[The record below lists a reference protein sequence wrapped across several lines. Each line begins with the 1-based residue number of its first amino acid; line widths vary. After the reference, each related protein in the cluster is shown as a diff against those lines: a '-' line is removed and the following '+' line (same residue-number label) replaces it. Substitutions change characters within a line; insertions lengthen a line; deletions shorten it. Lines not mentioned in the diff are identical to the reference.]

1 MNTLHIGTGRFLD
14 TLPLGSVHGMELRI
28 SILCDDTGSPRTL
41 IKEKQNNKYLLDE
54 YNVINYGIGGQIGNQ

>member
-1 MNTLHIGTGRFLD
+1 MAC
-14 TLPLGSVHGMELRI
+14 MELRI